1 MKVRRPGSIRPA
13 ECPIESGKVSEAVQQ
28 SKANLRASMRRRLA
42 ALSPADVAD
51 ASEAACRL
59 LAGSDAFARAEVVLL
74 YAAMPTEPD
83 TGPLARRCLASGKRL
98 CLPRADWET
107 SQIDPFEVADWE
119 HGLLQGRHGIRE
131 PGINAPLVPLGEI
144 DLIVVPGL
152 AFDEAG
158 RRLGRGG
165 GFYDRFLERTAG
177 RAFAFGLAF
186 DEQVVSEV
194 PAETHDA
201 SVDAV
206 ATDRRLIMTHG
217 G

>member
-1 MKVRRPGSIRPA
+1 MPDR
-13 ECPIESGKVSEAVQQ
+13 EWQIESDTVSEAVQQ
-28 SKANLRASMRRRLA
+28 SKVTLRASMRRRLA

-59 LAGSDAFARAEVVLL
+59 LAGSDAFARADTVLL
-74 YAAMPTEPD
+74 YASMQTEPD
-83 TGPLARRCLASGKRL
+83 TGPLARRCLVSGKRL

-107 SQIDPFEVADWE
+107 GQIDPFEVDDWE
-119 HGLLQGRHGIRE
+119 HGLIQGRHGIRE
-131 PGINAPLVPLGEI
+131 PGIDAPLVQLAEI
-144 DLIVVPGL
+144 DLVVVPGL

-177 RAFAFGLAF
+177 RALAFGLAF
-186 DEQVVSEV
+186 DEQVVNEV
-194 PAETHDA
+194 PAESHDA